1 MMTPIDLQEFALRL
15 KIHGTGWEPDFGE
28 EILRLADL
36 ESDTQDYDEI
46 VESVQKLVPEKLH
59 KKEIW
64 RQFEYIEGRLDM
76 LLAIETII
84 SESRER
90 FAMAGIET
98 DKRDDADDAD
108 DVVSKLVDRLPGEW
122 DL

>member
-1 MMTPIDLQEFALRL
+1 VTPIDLQEFAVRL
-15 KIHGTGWEPDFGE
+15 KIHGTGLEPEFGE
-28 EILRLADL
+28 EILRLADRDA
-36 ESDTQDYDEI
+36 DTQDYDEI
-46 VESVQKLVPEKLH
+46 IDAVQSLVPEKLH

-64 RQFEYIEGRLDM
+64 RQFEWLEARLDT

-90 FAMAGIET
+90 FTMAGIET
-98 DKRDDADDAD
+98 DKRDGTD
-108 DVVSKLVDRLPGEW
+108 DVVAKLVDRLPWEW

>member
-1 MMTPIDLQEFALRL
+1 MMTPIDLQEFAVRL
-15 KIHGTGWEPDFGE
+15 KIHGAGLEPEFGE
-28 EILRLADL
+28 EILRLTDR

-64 RQFEYIEGRLDM
+64 KQFEYIEERLDM

-98 DKRDDADDAD
+98 DKRDGAD
-108 DVVSKLVDRLPGEW
+108 DVVSKLVDRLPWEW